1 MWLHQCMQQRQD
13 DDEDRHRKIAS
24 VARVALSMIA
34 QKQNIACA
42 KFGASTLAA
51 MSFKALQR
59 PMMDFTGLV
68 ASRLRG
74 YQLVRGPM
82 GRSSSS
88 RSMVDFTGLSS
99 RVRDY
104 EPARGEKGRSGGRS
118 GLKVVVENRN
128 IYEGQHMRVE
138 HVVPDVAVVTSP
150 PKPVARALPAWMG
163 GGGLRVGGRAGGTGR
178 AGLRR
183 RGVPNLPLL
192 S

>member
-1 MWLHQCMQQRQD
+1 
-13 DDEDRHRKIAS
+13 
-24 VARVALSMIA
+24 
-34 QKQNIACA
+34 
-42 KFGASTLAA
+42 

-59 PMMDFTGLV
+59 PMMDCTGLV

-150 PKPVARALPAWMG
+150 LKPVARALPAWMG
-163 GGGLRVGGRAGGTGR
+163 GGGRRKAEEDATMRAATLSR
-178 AGLRR
+178 LQLDAKAC
-183 RGVPNLPLL
+183 PLPICGPKKSDRSPIL
-192 S
+192 

>member
-1 MWLHQCMQQRQD
+1 M
-13 DDEDRHRKIAS
+13 
-24 VARVALSMIA
+24 
-34 QKQNIACA
+34 
-42 KFGASTLAA
+42 
-51 MSFKALQR
+51 QR
-59 PMMDFTGLV
+59 PLLV
-68 ASRLRG
+68 TSRLRHH
-74 YQLVRGPM
+74 Q
-82 GRSSSS
+82 

-138 HVVPDVAVVTSP
+138 HVVPDVPAVNSSP
-150 PKPVARALPAWMG
+150 KQVARALPAWMG